1 MASSNAAVKSAR
13 RSPNSRARTQN
24 AQLRPGHPAV
34 LVSIAVGALLLLGLI
49 MILSA
54 SSVTS
59 FATYGSSFLF
69 FQRQVMWALIGLVCF
84 VFFARLDYHRL
95 SGFGYVLFPLVVG
108 LLFAVLIP
116 GVGVVSGGSSRWISL
131 GLFSFQPSEV
141 AKLALVLFAADV
153 FSRKDESTFDSFA
166 HTALPLIP
174 ALGILAI
181 LVLLQPDLGTT
192 LVLGSI
198 GIGVLFVAGAPI
210 AFLSPIVMTG
220 IMATTVIALA
230 EPYRRAR
237 IFSFLNPWADP
248 FNTGYQ
254 TIQSLIAVGSGGWL
268 GVGLGASRQ
277 KWLYIPNAHTDF
289 IYAILAE
296 ETGLLGT
303 FVVLGL
309 FAFVTYMGIRT
320 ARRAPDRFGTLLAA
334 GITIWIALQALI
346 NIGAVIA
353 ALPITGVP
361 LPLVSFGGTSLVV
374 VMVAAGILVN
384 IAYQA
389 ESGPPQRARGR
400 RRGRAG
406 RPSNARPAP
415 RSRPRPQ
422 TGARRRSAASA
433 PATRA
438 RGRVG

>member
-1 MASSNAAVKSAR
+1 MASSNAAVRSAR
-13 RSPNSRARTQN
+13 RPSKSKARAEKAR
-24 AQLRPGHPAV
+24 LRPGHPAV
-34 LVSIAVGALLLLGLI
+34 LMTIALGSLLLLGLI

-54 SSVTS
+54 SSVS
-59 FATYGSSFLF
+59 AFATYGSSFLF
-69 FQRQVMWALIGLVCF
+69 FQRQLVWALIGLLCF
-84 VFFARLDYHRL
+84 MFFARLDYHRL
-95 SGFGYVLFPLVVG
+95 RGFGYVLLPVVIG

-116 GVGVVSGGSSRWISL
+116 GVGVTSGGSSRWISL

-141 AKLALVLFAADV
+141 GKLALVLFAADV
-153 FSRKDESTFDSFA
+153 FSRKDESMFDSFS

-174 ALGILAI
+174 ALSILAV

-198 GIGVLFVAGAPI
+198 GIGMLFVAGAPLG
-210 AFLSPIVMTG
+210 FVSPIVMTG
-220 IMATTVIALA
+220 AAITTVAALA

-237 IFSFLNPWADP
+237 IFAFLNPWADP

-254 TIQSLIAVGSGGWL
+254 TIQSLIAVGSGGWF

-277 KWLYIPNAHTDF
+277 KWLYVPNAHTDF

-309 FAFVTYMGIRT
+309 FAFLTYMGIRT
-320 ARRAPDRFGTLLAA
+320 AQRAPDRFGMLLAA
-334 GITIWIALQALI
+334 GITIWIALQTLI

-374 VMVAAGILVN
+374 VLVAAGVLVN

-389 ESGPPQRARGR
+389 ESGPPQRARKRTARPVTAARGAAVRPAAVRARSGSRRAGSVRATATRER
-400 RRGRAG
+400 RR
-406 RPSNARPAP
+406 
-415 RSRPRPQ
+415 
-422 TGARRRSAASA
+422 
-433 PATRA
+433 
-438 RGRVG
+438 